1 MRNLVT
7 TLAAASLLAGCATAP
22 ELAHEGDLSPL
33 KGKILVAQASQAGP
47 PAGSADATLTKA
59 VEGQLLT
66 RLAARGA
73 DTSSGKAPAYLM
85 QVAIGT
91 SVQPVG
97 ISTATGSKVAT
108 SPWRS
113 APTKPHWWTRRG
125 PARTTTLVI
134 LDTATG
140 KPAAWA
146 TVRGSSADPAV
157 LADQLMKALAPVAK
171 G

>member
-1 MRNLVT
+1 MRILVT
-7 TLAAASLLAGCATAP
+7 TLAAGLLLAACATAP
-22 ELAHEGDLSPL
+22 RLAHEGDLAPL
-33 KGKILVAQASQAGP
+33 KGKTLVAQVSQAGP
-47 PAGSADATLTKA
+47 PAGSADSTLTKA
-59 VEGQLLT
+59 LEGQLLT
-66 RLAARGA
+66 RLAAGGA
-73 DTSSGKAPAYLM
+73 DISGGKAPAYLM
-85 QVAIGT
+85 QLAIGT

-97 ISTATGSKVAT
+97 ISTATGLKVAT

-113 APTKPHWWTRRG
+113 APTKPHWWNRRG

-146 TVRGSSADPAV
+146 TVRGASTDPVV
-157 LADQLMKALAPVAK
+157 LADQLMKALTPAAK